1 MLAIFKHLLS
11 LFGLASPLLFVSDE
25 VDSAQVEDLTSF
37 ACLCLQIWKKLV
49 ELVQFSFWLH
59 GKFVF
64 QSVVSE
70 LNL

>member
-49 ELVQFSFWLH
+49 ELVQFSF
-59 GKFVF
+59 
-64 QSVVSE
+64 
-70 LNL
+70 